1 MIAPDRI
8 VRSRRKTLALSFDA
22 LGRLTVKA
30 PLRCSEERISAFVRE
45 KQGWLEKHKS
55 RFSGVLEKL
64 PKEDLDGFSFL
75 LLGKL
80 CTVRLYGGK
89 RVMFDEGAQS
99 VFVPQERP
107 KERLTKWLKGYAK
120 EVFALLTENC
130 AKRMGV
136 SARSVGVS
144 SAKGRWGSCSANG
157 GIRYTFRLVYAPV
170 EVIEYVVVHEL
181 CHLKVRNHSKAFWRE
196 VEKALPDYQKKRA
209 WLKAHAYL
217 TEIF

>member
-1 MIAPDRI
+1 MKMITAI
-8 VRSRRKTLALSFDA
+8 VNKKDTNDVCLALMENRFEFTKLA
-22 LGRLTVKA
+22 TTGGFL
-30 PLRCSEERISAFVRE
+30 
-45 KQGWLEKHKS
+45 KS
-55 RFSGVLEKL
+55 GNTTLMIGVDDEKL
-64 PKEDLDGFSFL
+64 ETALDLIR
-75 LLGKL
+75 K
-80 CTVRLYGGK
+80 
-89 RVMFDEGAQS
+89 
-99 VFVPQERP
+99 
-107 KERLTKWLKGYAK
+107 
-120 EVFALLTENC
+120 NC

-196 VEKALPDYQKKRA
+196 VENALPDYQKKRA